1 MLRHPDLHGLWGSH
15 SVLHVCAAGVLAIE
29 QNLQPVVLDTLALPV
44 VFQKARDRICAWEG
58 LFPVQEE
65 SDISDG
71 NINGK
76 QCVQTILVK

>member
-1 MLRHPDLHGLWGSH
+1 MNRIS
-15 SVLHVCAAGVLAIE
+15 
-29 QNLQPVVLDTLALPV
+29 NLYKDSFEVKALQEPADTRVLDTLALPV